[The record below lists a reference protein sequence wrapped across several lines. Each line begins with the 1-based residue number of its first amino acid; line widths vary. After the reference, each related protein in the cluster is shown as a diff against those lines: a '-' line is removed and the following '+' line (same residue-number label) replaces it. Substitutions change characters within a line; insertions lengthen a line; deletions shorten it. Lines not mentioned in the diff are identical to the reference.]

1 MTAEESLGHLA
12 RQGIRGFFVCA
23 VQLSISAAQSLHLH
37 KFDLHVVRP
46 VNHHAAAGP
55 RLPGRRIHDAIRDEL
70 AAAALQLLACG
81 LDVVHIQ
88 CEMVDIA
95 GALRARKGAGIG
107 VKRLRKADDLAVAL
121 HKEEVVSL

>member
-12 RQGIRGFFVCA
+12 RQGIRGFFVFV

-55 RLPGRRIHDAIRDEL
+55 RLPGRRIHDAIRDKL
-70 AAAALQLLACG
+70 AAPALQLLVCG
-81 LDVVHIQ
+81 VNIIHIQ
-88 CEMVDIA
+88 REMVDIA
-95 GALRARKGAGIG
+95 GTLRARKGTSIGIEG
-107 VKRLRKADDLAVAL
+107 LRKANDHTAAL
-121 HKEEVVSL
+121 HKEEVASL

>member
-12 RQGIRGFFVCA
+12 RQGIRGFFVFA
-23 VQLSISAAQSLHLH
+23 VQLSIS
-37 KFDLHVVRP
+37 VRP